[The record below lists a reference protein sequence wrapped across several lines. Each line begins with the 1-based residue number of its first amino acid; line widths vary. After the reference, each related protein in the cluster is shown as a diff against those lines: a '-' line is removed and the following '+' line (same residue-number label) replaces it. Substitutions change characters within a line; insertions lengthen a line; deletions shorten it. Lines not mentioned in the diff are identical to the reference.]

1 MLLKMDMT
9 GSGAGRKRIVTALGR
24 EVEVNADYTVDQG
37 WDSYT
42 AEEHDRWDRLFARQS
57 ALLKGRAAPAFMS
70 GLEKLRLSDGGIPD
84 FRALSERLKALTG
97 WTVVAVP
104 DLVPEDVF
112 FDHLANRRFP
122 AGNFIRPEHQLD
134 YLEEPDVFHDVF
146 GHVPMLAH
154 PNFADYMEAYGQGG
168 RRAAELGVL
177 DHLARLYWY
186 TVEFGLLNT
195 AEGLRIYGAGIVSSK
210 GESVFALESQSPNR
224 IHFDLER
231 VMTTDYR
238 IDDYQQTYFV
248 IDGFRELLA
257 ATLQDFGP
265 VYERVKAAPTL
276 AIDAVREADK
286 VYTRGTQE
294 HAARV
299 A

>member
-1 MLLKMDMT
+1 M
-9 GSGAGRKRIVTALGR
+9 TALGR

-37 WDSYT
+37 WESYT
-42 AEEHDRWDRLFARQS
+42 AEEHDRWDRLFARQV
-57 ALLKGRAAPAFMS
+57 ALLEGRAAPAFMS
-70 GLEKLRLSDGGIPD
+70 GLEKLKLSDGGIPD

-122 AGNFIRPEHQLD
+122 AGNFIRPERQLD

-154 PNFADYMEAYGQGG
+154 PNFANYMEAYGKGG
-168 RRAAELGVL
+168 QRAANLGVL

-186 TVEFGLLNT
+186 TVEFGLVNT
-195 AEGLRIYGAGIVSSK
+195 DEGLRIYGAGIVSSK
-210 GESVFALESQSPNR
+210 GESVFALESPSPNR
-224 IHFDLER
+224 VHFDLER

-276 AIDAVREADK
+276 AIDAVLETDK
-286 VYTRGTQE
+286 VYTHGTQE

>member
-9 GSGAGRKRIVTALGR
+9 GAGAGKKHIMTALGR

-37 WDSYT
+37 WESYT
-42 AEEHDRWDRLFARQS
+42 AEEHDRWDRLFARQV
-57 ALLKGRAAPAFMS
+57 ALLEGRAAPAFMS
-70 GLEKLRLSDGGIPD
+70 GLEKLKLSDGGIPD

-122 AGNFIRPEHQLD
+122 AGNFIRPERQLD

-154 PNFADYMEAYGQGG
+154 PNFANYMEAYGKGG
-168 RRAAELGVL
+168 QRAANLGVL

-186 TVEFGLLNT
+186 TVEFGLVNT
-195 AEGLRIYGAGIVSSK
+195 DEGLRIYGAGIVSSK
-210 GESVFALESQSPNR
+210 GESVFALESPSPNR

-276 AIDAVREADK
+276 AIDAVLETDK
-286 VYTRGTQE
+286 VYTHGTQE